1 VLVALL
7 HQVIAADPTPLSRG
21 LNRPRA
27 ILGKLKLPAAA
38 TAALS
43 DALRGGKMAAPRIVV
58 LLLVILALTGCPG
71 PNYAPYNNM
80 RNSYG

>member
-1 VLVALL
+1 M
-7 HQVIAADPTPLSRG
+7 TF
-21 LNRPRA
+21 
-27 ILGKLKLPAAA
+27 
-38 TAALS
+38 
-43 DALRGGKMAAPRIVV
+43 ALRIAM